1 MIRVILYTQI
11 KGKPDR
17 RIPEFINGLKLP
29 QNARVNLVVER
40 SNTLN
45 CEGDITFTQYKQG
58 EIDELYAF
66 IKEQID
72 PEKVVEYIDSDKFY
86 RFDKQFRF
94 RAQTSR
100 NRQGYGWKWNW
111 SGGYPDY
118 TEGTF
123 YGETT
128 NYAFVGAYI
137 TSDLFYIYSPKLRN
151 IHLNG

>member
-58 EIDELYAF
+58 EIDELYTF

-72 PEKVVEYIDSDKFY
+72 PEKVTAEYSKGIL
-86 RFDKQFRF
+86 
-94 RAQTSR
+94 TV
-100 NRQGYGWKWNW
+100 
-111 SGGYPDY
+111 
-118 TEGTF
+118 T
-123 YGETT
+123 
-128 NYAFVGAYI
+128 
-137 TSDLFYIYSPKLRN
+137 LPKAEKAKAHN
-151 IHLNG
+151 VAISVK